1 MFTVNYLLTKFFPQK
16 SWIFFIIFKIHDS
29 MAGKLSK
36 MENNLIKTIY
46 LMNEIFTANLL
57 KKYPHNGS
65 YPRN

>member
-1 MFTVNYLLTKFFPQK
+1 
-16 SWIFFIIFKIHDS
+16 

-57 KKYPHNGS
+57 KNLSHDGS

>member
-16 SWIFFIIFKIHDS
+16 SWIFFIIFQIDDS
-29 MAGKLSK
+29 TADKLSK

-46 LMNEIFTANLL
+46 FMNEIFMTNLL
-57 KKYPHNGS
+57 KNSFHNGS

>member
-16 SWIFFIIFKIHDS
+16 LWIFFLIFKIHDS

>member
-1 MFTVNYLLTKFFPQK
+1 MDFFL
-16 SWIFFIIFKIHDS
+16 IFKIHDS